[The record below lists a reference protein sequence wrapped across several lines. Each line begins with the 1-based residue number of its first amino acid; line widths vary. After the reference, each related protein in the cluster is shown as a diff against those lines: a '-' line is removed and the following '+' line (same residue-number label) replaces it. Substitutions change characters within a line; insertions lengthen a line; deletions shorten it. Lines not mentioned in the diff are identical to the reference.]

1 MKGYGLAHL
10 GKWHWEGVVVS
21 SYKAQVFEPL
31 DLENFVCAIE
41 DGSRSGYNI
50 GIEVNSAGFLF
61 MKFLLGLVFVLG
73 LGFALGLGYVG
84 NGFCGCYW
92 EGLCG

>member
-1 MKGYGLAHL
+1 MKGYGLTHL

-41 DGSRSGYNI
+41 GKVE
-50 GIEVNSAGFLF
+50 EV
-61 MKFLLGLVFVLG
+61 
-73 LGFALGLGYVG
+73 
-84 NGFCGCYW
+84 
-92 EGLCG
+92 